1 MSIYHVTFDTRSAS
15 GRFLVLLALAHGPK
29 HGYEVARFLDE
40 RSGGVFTMSFGAL
53 YPVLHRLEAEGL
65 ARATWSDDGPQPR
78 KVYGLT
84 TKGEAALQSE
94 RADFAALAAAIAR
107 LEVA

>member
-1 MSIYHVTFDTRSAS
+1 VSIYHVTIDTRSAS

-29 HGYEVARFLDE
+29 HGYEIARFLEE

-53 YPVLHRLEAEGL
+53 YPVLHRLEADGL
-65 ARATWSDDGPQPR
+65 ARARWAADGAKR
-78 KVYGLT
+78 KKVYGLT
-84 TKGEAALQSE
+84 RAGEQALAGD
-94 RADFAALAAAIAR
+94 RAEFAALAAAIAR